1 MRFFFLINLLD
12 IAGNMEVRQDIL
24 KGVKRVVIKIGSS
37 VISNRDKGRSSL
49 ECGLSRDWV
58 RHYARKISSIR
69 DMGIDVVLVSSGA
82 IMAGRE
88 RLEFGRAD
96 LTIPEKQACA
106 AIGQSFLMH
115 TYEKAFEKKEIKVAQ
130 ILLSHDDLGNR
141 KRYLNAK
148 HTIEALL
155 EKGVIPIINEND
167 SVTVEE
173 IKIGD
178 NDSLSATVACL
189 VDAQL
194 LIILSDVD
202 GLYDRDPSLKSSSG
216 AEKAQLLS
224 HVSRVNEDI
233 EKIAGKSNNR
243 LTVGGMVTKV
253 LAAKKTMSFGIPALV
268 VNGLDEKVIEK
279 IFTGKEVGT
288 LFWSGKGKIRDRK
301 HWIAHTLK
309 SAGTLTV
316 DAGARK
322 ALVEGGKSLLPAG
335 LVKVSGNFEFGNALT
350 LVDESGIEI
359 GRGLVNYNS
368 RDLENIKG
376 MKTSAVRSLMGKAF
390 YEEVIH
396 RDDLVIF

>member
-1 MRFFFLINLLD
+1 MLLG
-12 IAGNMEVRQDIL
+12 IPENMTVREDIL
-24 KGVKRVVIKIGSS
+24 KGIKRVVIKIGSS
-37 VISNRDKGRSSL
+37 VISNRDKGRSTL

-58 RHYARKISSIR
+58 RHYARKIKGIR
-69 DMGIDVVLVSSGA
+69 DKGYDVVLVSSGA

-88 RLEFGRAD
+88 RLEFGRAS
-96 LTIPEKQACA
+96 LTVPEKQACA

-115 TYEKAFEKKEIKVAQ
+115 TYEKAFEKKGLMVAQ

-141 KRYLNAK
+141 RRYLNAK
-148 HTIEALL
+148 HTIEELL

-194 LIILSDVD
+194 LIILSDVE
-202 GLYDRDPSLKSSSG
+202 GLYDRDPSLKNKSG
-216 AEKAQLLS
+216 TEKAQLIS
-224 HVSRVNEDI
+224 HVSKVNEDI
-233 EKIAGKSNNR
+233 ERIAGKSKNR

-268 VNGLDEKVIEK
+268 VNGLDEKVIES
-279 IFTGKEVGT
+279 IFSGKEVGT

-309 SAGTLTV
+309 PSGTLTI
-316 DAGARK
+316 DEGARK
-322 ALVEGGKSLLPAG
+322 ALVERGRSLLPAG
-335 LVKVSGNFEFGNALT
+335 LITVKGHFEFGNALT
-350 LVDESGIEI
+350 LLDESGKEI

-368 RDLENIKG
+368 RDLERIKG
-376 MKTSAVRSLMGKAF
+376 MKTSAVRSMMEDSF

-396 RDDLVIF
+396 RDDLVVF

>member
-1 MRFFFLINLLD
+1 MLSGILE
-12 IAGNMEVRQDIL
+12 NMTVREDIL
-24 KGVKRVVIKIGSS
+24 KDIKRVVIKIGSS
-37 VISNRDKGRSSL
+37 VISNRDKGRSQL
-49 ECGLSRDWV
+49 ECGLSREWV
-58 RHYARKISSIR
+58 RHYARKIKVIR
-69 DMGIDVVLVSSGA
+69 DKGYDVVLVSSGA

-96 LTIPEKQACA
+96 LTVPEKQACA

-115 TYEKAFEKKEIKVAQ
+115 TYEKAFEKKGLMVAQ

-141 KRYLNAK
+141 RRYLNAK

-194 LIILSDVD
+194 LIILSDVE
-202 GLYDRDPSLKSSSG
+202 GLYDRDPSLKNKT
-216 AEKAQLLS
+216 EKAQLIS
-224 HVSRVNEDI
+224 HVSKVNEDI
-233 EKIAGKSNNR
+233 EKIAGKSKNR
-243 LTVGGMVTKV
+243 LTVGGMLTKV
-253 LAAKKTMSFGIPALV
+253 QAAKKTMSFGIPTLV
-268 VNGLDEKVIEK
+268 VNGLDEKVIEN
-279 IFTGKEVGT
+279 IFAGKEVGT

-309 SAGTLTV
+309 PAGTLTI
-316 DAGARK
+316 DEGARK
-322 ALVEGGKSLLPAG
+322 ALVKRGKSLLPAG
-335 LVKVSGNFEFGNALT
+335 LIKVKGDFEFGNALT
-350 LVDESGIEI
+350 LLDESGKEI

-368 RDLENIKG
+368 RDLERIKG
-376 MKTSAVRSLMGKAF
+376 MKTSAVCSLMEESF

>member
-1 MRFFFLINLLD
+1 MLSGILE
-12 IAGNMEVRQDIL
+12 NMTVREDIL
-24 KGVKRVVIKIGSS
+24 KDIKRVVIKIGSS
-37 VISNRDKGRSSL
+37 VISNRDKGCSQL
-49 ECGLSRDWV
+49 ECGLSREWV
-58 RHYARKISSIR
+58 RHYARKIKVIR
-69 DMGIDVVLVSSGA
+69 DKGYDVVLVSSGA

-96 LTIPEKQACA
+96 LTVPEKQACA

-115 TYEKAFEKKEIKVAQ
+115 TYEKAFEKKGLMVAQ

-141 KRYLNAK
+141 RRYLNAK

-194 LIILSDVD
+194 LIILSDVE
-202 GLYDRDPSLKSSSG
+202 GLYDRDPSLKNKT
-216 AEKAQLLS
+216 EKAQLIS
-224 HVSRVNEDI
+224 HVSKVNEDI
-233 EKIAGKSNNR
+233 ERIAGKSKNR
-243 LTVGGMVTKV
+243 LTVGGMLTKV
-253 LAAKKTMSFGIPALV
+253 QAAKKTMSFGIPTLV
-268 VNGLDEKVIEK
+268 VNGLDEMVIEN
-279 IFTGKEVGT
+279 IFAGKEVGT

-309 SAGTLTV
+309 PAGTLTI
-316 DAGARK
+316 DEGARK
-322 ALVEGGKSLLPAG
+322 ALVERGKSLLPAG
-335 LVKVSGNFEFGNALT
+335 LIKVKGDFEFGNALT
-350 LVDESGIEI
+350 LLDESGKEI

-368 RDLENIKG
+368 RDLERIKG
-376 MKTSAVRSLMGKAF
+376 MKTSAVRNLMEESF

>member
-1 MRFFFLINLLD
+1 MNMRKEIINN
-12 IAGNMEVRQDIL
+12 I
-24 KGVKRVVIKIGSS
+24 KTVVVKIGSS

-49 ECGLSRDWV
+49 ECGLSKDWV
-58 RHYARKISSIR
+58 RHYARKIKFIR
-69 DMGIDVVLVSSGA
+69 DKGFNVVLVSSGA

-115 TYEKAFEKKEIKVAQ
+115 TYEKAFEKKELKVAQ
-130 ILLSHDDLGNR
+130 ILLSHEDLKNR
-141 KRYLNAK
+141 TRYLNAK

-155 EKGVIPIINEND
+155 EKGVVPIINEND

-178 NDSLSATVACL
+178 NDTLSATVACL

-194 LIILSDVD
+194 LIILSDVE
-202 GLYDRDPSLKSSSG
+202 GLYDKDPSKKAGSRG
-216 AEKAQLLS
+216 EKAQLIS
-224 HVSRVNEDI
+224 HIAKVNEGI

-243 LTVGGMVTKV
+243 LTVGGMLTKV

-279 IFTGKEVGT
+279 IFAGKEVGT

-309 SAGTLTV
+309 PAGTLTI
-316 DAGARK
+316 DEGARN
-322 ALVEGGKSLLPAG
+322 ALVERGKSLLPAG
-335 LVKVSGNFEFGNALT
+335 LVKVKGKFEFGSALT
-350 LVDESGIEI
+350 LIDETGKEI

-368 RDLENIKG
+368 RDLEQIKG
-376 MKTSAVRSLMGKAF
+376 MKTSAVRNLMGESY

-396 RDDLVIF
+396 RDDMVVF

>member
-1 MRFFFLINLLD
+1 MRN
-12 IAGNMEVRQDIL
+12 EIL
-24 KGVKRVVIKIGSS
+24 KNIKTVVIKIGSS

-49 ECGLSRDWV
+49 ECGLSKDWV
-58 RHYARKISSIR
+58 RHYARKIKLIR
-69 DMGIDVVLVSSGA
+69 DMGYDVVLVSSGA

-88 RLEFGRAD
+88 RLEFSRAE

-115 TYEKAFEKKEIKVAQ
+115 TYEKAFEKKKLKVAQ

-141 KRYLNAK
+141 RRYLNAK

-155 EKGVIPIINEND
+155 EKGVVPIINEND

-178 NDSLSATVACL
+178 NDTLSATVACL

-194 LIILSDVD
+194 LIILSDVE
-202 GLYDRDPSLKSSSG
+202 GLYDKDPSLKNRHG
-216 AEKAQLLS
+216 TAKAQLIS
-224 HVSRVNEDI
+224 HIPKVNEGI

-243 LTVGGMVTKV
+243 LTVGGMITKV
-253 LAAKKTMSFGIPALV
+253 LAAKKTMSFGIPTLV
-268 VNGLDEKVIEK
+268 VNGLDEKVIEN
-279 IFTGKEVGT
+279 IFAGKNVGT

-309 SAGTLTV
+309 SSGTLTI
-316 DAGARK
+316 DEGARK
-322 ALVEGGKSLLPAG
+322 ALMERGKSLLPAG
-335 LVKVSGNFEFGNALT
+335 LVKVKGNFEFGNALT
-350 LVDESGIEI
+350 LLNEEGEEI

-368 RDLENIKG
+368 RDLEQIKG
-376 MKTSAVRSLMGKAF
+376 MKTSAVRSLMGESY

>member
-1 MRFFFLINLLD
+1 M
-12 IAGNMEVRQDIL
+12 AVREDIL
-24 KGVKRVVIKIGSS
+24 QGVKRVVVKIGSS
-37 VISNRDKGRSSL
+37 VISNRDKGRSPL

-58 RHYARKISSIR
+58 RHYARKIKTIR
-69 DMGIDVVLVSSGA
+69 DRGIDVVLVSSGA

-88 RLEFGRAD
+88 RLEFARAD
-96 LTIPEKQACA
+96 LTVPEKQACA

-115 TYEKAFEKKEIKVAQ
+115 TYEKAFEKKELKVAQ

-148 HTIEALL
+148 HTIETLL

-194 LIILSDVD
+194 LIILSDVE
-202 GLYDRDPSLKSSSG
+202 GLYDRDPSVKVKAG
-216 AEKAQLLS
+216 VEKAQLLS
-224 HVSRVNEDI
+224 HISKVNEDI
-233 EKIAGKSNNR
+233 EKIAGKSNNH

-253 LAAKKTMSFGIPALV
+253 RAAKKTMSFGIPTLV
-268 VNGLDEKVIEK
+268 VNGLDEKVIEN
-279 IFTGKEVGT
+279 IFAGKEVGT

-309 SAGTLTV
+309 SAGTLTL
-316 DAGARK
+316 DTGARK
-322 ALVEGGKSLLPAG
+322 ALLERGKSLLPAG
-335 LVKVSGNFEFGNALT
+335 LLKVTGNLEFGNAVT
-350 LVDESGIEI
+350 LLDELGKEI

-376 MKTSAVRSLMGKAF
+376 LKTSAVRSLMGKSF
-390 YEEVIH
+390 YEEVVH

>member
-1 MRFFFLINLLD
+1 MLSGILE
-12 IAGNMEVRQDIL
+12 NMTVREDIL
-24 KGVKRVVIKIGSS
+24 KNIKRVVIKIGSS
-37 VISNRDKGRSSL
+37 VISNRDKGRSQL
-49 ECGLSRDWV
+49 ECGLSREWV
-58 RHYARKISSIR
+58 RHYARKIKDIR
-69 DMGIDVVLVSSGA
+69 DKGYDVVLVSSGA

-115 TYEKAFEKKEIKVAQ
+115 TYEKAFEKKGLMVAQ

-141 KRYLNAK
+141 RRYLNAK

-194 LIILSDVD
+194 LIILSDVE
-202 GLYDRDPSLKSSSG
+202 GLYDRDPSLKNKT
-216 AEKAQLLS
+216 EKAQLIS
-224 HVSRVNEDI
+224 HVSKVNEDI
-233 EKIAGKSNNR
+233 ERIAGKSKNR
-243 LTVGGMVTKV
+243 LTVGGMLTKV
-253 LAAKKTMSFGIPALV
+253 QAAKKTMSFGIPTLV
-268 VNGLDEKVIEK
+268 VNGLDEKVIEN
-279 IFTGKEVGT
+279 IFAGKEVGT

-309 SAGTLTV
+309 PAGTLTI
-316 DAGARK
+316 DEGARK
-322 ALVEGGKSLLPAG
+322 ALVERGKSLLPAG
-335 LVKVSGNFEFGNALT
+335 LIKVKGDFEFGNALT
-350 LVDESGIEI
+350 LLDESGKEI

-368 RDLENIKG
+368 RDLERIKG
-376 MKTSAVRSLMGKAF
+376 MKTSAVCSLMEESF

>member
-1 MRFFFLINLLD
+1 MLSGILE
-12 IAGNMEVRQDIL
+12 NMTVREDIL
-24 KGVKRVVIKIGSS
+24 KNIKRVVIKIGSS
-37 VISNRDKGRSSL
+37 VISNRDKGRSQL
-49 ECGLSRDWV
+49 ECGLSREWV
-58 RHYARKISSIR
+58 RHYARKIKVIR
-69 DMGIDVVLVSSGA
+69 DKGYDVVLVSSGA

-88 RLEFGRAD
+88 RLEFGRAN
-96 LTIPEKQACA
+96 LTVPEKQACA

-115 TYEKAFEKKEIKVAQ
+115 TYEKAFEKKGLMVAQ

-141 KRYLNAK
+141 RRYLNAK

-194 LIILSDVD
+194 LIILSDVE
-202 GLYDRDPSLKSSSG
+202 GLYDRDPSLKNKT
-216 AEKAQLLS
+216 EKAQLIS
-224 HVSRVNEDI
+224 HVSKVNEDI
-233 EKIAGKSNNR
+233 ERIAGKSKNR
-243 LTVGGMVTKV
+243 LTVGGMLTKV
-253 LAAKKTMSFGIPALV
+253 QAAKKTMSFGIPALV
-268 VNGLDEKVIEK
+268 VNGLDEKVIEN
-279 IFTGKEVGT
+279 IFAGKEVGT

-309 SAGTLTV
+309 PAGTLTI
-316 DAGARK
+316 DEGARK
-322 ALVEGGKSLLPAG
+322 ALVERGKSLLPAG
-335 LVKVSGNFEFGNALT
+335 LIKVKGDFEFGNALT
-350 LVDESGIEI
+350 LLDESGKEI

-368 RDLENIKG
+368 RDLERIKG
-376 MKTSAVRSLMGKAF
+376 MKTSAVCSLMEESF